1 MEPSTV
7 PAEVLFVDDDPDFR
21 DLAVRA
27 LQQSHPTLS
36 VTSLATPGEA
46 LEHVACESVDCIV
59 TDYAMP
65 GVDGLQFLETIRG
78 RHPHLPVVF
87 FTGKGSEE
95 IASEAIGAGVTDY
108 IRKEPGTQV
117 FQVLGSRI
125 ENLVRVSRAEARA
138 EAADRRVR
146 ELFDR
151 VSDAVVGLD
160 AAWDVTYVNEGGESL
175 FGPAAEL
182 EGERLTEAVP
192 ALRDSGFERLLDVAR
207 ETGIS
212 QSREFEM
219 AAGDRSV
226 AVTAYPGADGMSVF
240 VQDLTPLKSREAE
253 IEQLRVRLDDTESKF
268 RTLKTKLS
276 RPVPPNR

>member
-1 MEPSTV
+1 
-7 PAEVLFVDDDPDFR
+7 
-21 DLAVRA
+21 
-27 LQQSHPTLS
+27 
-36 VTSLATPGEA
+36 
-46 LEHVACESVDCIV
+46 
-59 TDYAMP
+59 
-65 GVDGLQFLETIRG
+65 
-78 RHPHLPVVF
+78 
-87 FTGKGSEE
+87 
-95 IASEAIGAGVTDY
+95 
-108 IRKEPGTQV
+108 V